1 MQKPEQTLSLYLYSD
16 QVQMRFFFGN
26 ALRTFSNRRWVLGFE
41 SRGVGL
47 AERNISQVGETCF
60 FQQKFKQTKR
70 SKKKTKLQLRAKLNE
85 NCSGYNSES
94 SGRLVF

>member
-1 MQKPEQTLSLYLYSD
+1 MQKPEQTLSLSLS
-16 QVQMRFFFGN
+16 VQRSSTDAFFFGN

-70 SKKKTKLQLRAKLNE
+70 SKKKKKQNFNFARN
-85 NCSGYNSES
+85 
-94 SGRLVF
+94 